1 MSRELSEEVSRR
13 MLRATRRYIRRA
25 STDRG
30 RAIVDVAAEIRVD
43 VTAKA
48 VQFTSDPIVQEDILA
63 VTLPVI
69 SLAANLERQR
79 QDRIGQRQRRRRPA
93 GRG

>member
-1 MSRELSEEVSRR
+1 
-13 MLRATRRYIRRA
+13 MLRATRRYIRLA
-25 STDRG
+25 SAATRRDI
-30 RAIVDVAAEIRVD
+30 ADVAAETRED
-43 VTAKA
+43 VNAKA
-48 VQFTSDPIVQEDILA
+48 AQFTSDPITQEDILA

-79 QDRIGQRQRRRRPA
+79 QDRIGQRQRHRRPA